1 MLQSVQRDI
10 DIALLRTF
18 LAVCET
24 GGMTQAARHLNLT
37 QAAVSQQIKRLEQ
50 LLDIALFDR
59 AQRQIRVT
67 AKGERLMAYARKM
80 LALNHEVW
88 SGMTAPAFE
97 GEINL
102 GVPHDLV
109 ATFMSPI
116 LREFARRWP
125 RVSLIL
131 HAKTTP
137 NLLSNLRDGEI
148 DITLTTEP
156 RRAGETLLVDPL
168 VWGSAPDGEAWRE
181 EPLPLALGAET
192 CAFRQTALEAL
203 QHAGRDWRL
212 SCHVGTLDPAIAMI
226 EADLAVGAFMRC
238 ALPPSLE
245 AVAPDR
251 GLPALPDYYL
261 NMHIAPLAAAEPGTF
276 TVIESLAEVVRNGI
290 APSLQ
295 RAAA

>member
-1 MLQSVQRDI
+1 MLRNVPRDI

-50 LLDIALFDR
+50 LLDTALFDR

-67 AKGERLMAYARKM
+67 TKGERLTTYARKM

-88 SGMTAPAFE
+88 SGMTAPTFE

-125 RVSLIL
+125 RVNLIL

-137 NLLSNLRDGEI
+137 SLLAALRAGEI
-148 DITLTTEP
+148 DITLTTEAD
-156 RRAGETLLVDPL
+156 RAGETLLVDPL
-168 VWGSAPDGEAWRE
+168 VWGGAVGGEACRDD
-181 EPLPLALGAET
+181 PLPVALGAET
-192 CAFRQTALEAL
+192 CAFRKTALETL
-203 QHAGRDWRL
+203 QRAGRDWRL

-238 ALPPSLE
+238 AMPPTLE
-245 AVAPDR
+245 LVSPER
-251 GLPALPDYYL
+251 GLPALPDYHL
-261 NMHIAPLAAAEPGTF
+261 NLHIAPLAVVKPGTDA
-276 TVIESLAEVVRNGI
+276 VVESLAEVVRAGI

-295 RAAA
+295 RVAA